1 VGASPPEQ
9 GGNLLGIDFV
19 VFGFTTVD
27 GFHIKGMSQDERNAL
42 FRTEVGEPISGEDAF
57 NGHDQPLTI
66 GSNDLE
72 EGF

>member
-1 VGASPPEQ
+1 
-9 GGNLLGIDFV
+9 
-19 VFGFTTVD
+19 
-27 GFHIKGMSQDERNAL
+27 MSQDERNAL